1 MPPTFLVNCYG
12 MAWEEVT
19 ASSIIE
25 IDLEGN
31 IIDPGDQELP
41 RVQAAAFAIH
51 GAVHMAHMDSGAA
64 QCVMHT
70 HEAYVTALSSLKCGL
85 LPLTQTAL
93 IAGPVAYHPYGP
105 PLSENECES
114 MVENM
119 GDALVLVMENHVSSV
134 LPPSS

>member
-1 MPPTFLVNCYG
+1 MRPVPV
-12 MAWEEVT
+12 
-19 ASSIIE
+19 
-25 IDLEGN
+25 DLEGN
-31 IIDPGDQELP
+31 IIDPGDQPLP

-119 GDALVLVMENHVSSV
+119 GDALVLVMENHVRVQFCHPLSAS
-134 LPPSS
+134 PF

>member
-1 MPPTFLVNCYG
+1 
-12 MAWEEVT
+12 
-19 ASSIIE
+19 
-25 IDLEGN
+25 
-31 IIDPGDQELP
+31 
-41 RVQAAAFAIH
+41 
-51 GAVHMAHMDSGAA
+51 MAHMDSGAA

-93 IAGPVAYHPYGP
+93 IAGPVAYHPCKCIAPFASCLLSSVFWEASRSVCTDGP

-134 LPPSS
+134 LPLSFGRRHSKVYLVSTAVQT

>member
-1 MPPTFLVNCYG
+1 
-12 MAWEEVT
+12 
-19 ASSIIE
+19 
-25 IDLEGN
+25 
-31 IIDPGDQELP
+31 
-41 RVQAAAFAIH
+41 
-51 GAVHMAHMDSGAA
+51 MAHMDSGAA

-134 LPPSS
+134 LPLSFGRRHSQQLLPEPLSFGPLELV

>member
-93 IAGPVAYHPYGP
+93 IAGPVAYHPCKCIAPFASSGLLGRFKKRVHRRP
-105 PLSENECES
+105 APLRE
-114 MVENM
+114 
-119 GDALVLVMENHVSSV
+119 
-134 LPPSS
+134 

>member
-1 MPPTFLVNCYG
+1 
-12 MAWEEVT
+12 
-19 ASSIIE
+19 
-25 IDLEGN
+25 
-31 IIDPGDQELP
+31 
-41 RVQAAAFAIH
+41 
-51 GAVHMAHMDSGAA
+51 MDSGAA

-93 IAGPVAYHPYGP
+93 IAGPVAYHPCKCSRSFCVFCLLEGSRSGCTDGP

-134 LPPSS
+134 LPLSFRRRHSKVLHRAC